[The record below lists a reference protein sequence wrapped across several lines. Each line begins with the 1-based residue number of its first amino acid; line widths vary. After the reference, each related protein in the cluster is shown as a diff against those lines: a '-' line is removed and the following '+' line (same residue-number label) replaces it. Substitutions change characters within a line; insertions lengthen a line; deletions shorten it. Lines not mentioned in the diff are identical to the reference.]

1 MEVTGRMNILLA
13 IFLLWFYGFAVSQHL
28 DCPSEDWVVGSS
40 ITFWCYVPKADFP
53 SKCVIH
59 PDTVTIRLTTVG
71 ATPTRC
77 TFSGVS
83 TNTCSGSSN
92 ECSCKTG
99 NATYYILQ
107 YTFTAGTDDSGSWKC
122 EANCFDAT
130 GTLPQ
135 LPSTNNN
142 CGNRDVEPTTTPP
155 PTTPDA
161 PDCKLLSLK
170 SCDTPGIIIIIC
182 ICIICIICI
191 VYICLYLW
199 GQTCILTCNA
209 NCHKQCGCKGC
220 CGMIKMFH
228 CTWVCTKK
236 CGCVPDCSCCPQ
248 DDPERSADIPIKQFP
263 PKTEASGAGK
273 PITRHDPADDGQP

>member
-13 IFLLWFYGFAVSQHL
+13 IFLLWIYGFAVSQHL

-53 SKCVIH
+53 SKCAFH
-59 PDTVTIRLTTVG
+59 TDTATIRLTTVG
-71 ATPTRC
+71 ATSTRC

-122 EANCFDAT
+122 EANCFDVT
-130 GTLPQ
+130 GALPQ

-142 CGNRDVEPTTTPP
+142 CGNRDVDSSSPQSTASANDSLSPQSTSSPNGMAPSTTVTVQKV
-155 PTTPDA
+155 T
-161 PDCKLLSLK
+161 
-170 SCDTPGIIIIIC
+170 
-182 ICIICIICI
+182 
-191 VYICLYLW
+191 
-199 GQTCILTCNA
+199 Q
-209 NCHKQCGCKGC
+209 
-220 CGMIKMFH
+220 
-228 CTWVCTKK
+228 
-236 CGCVPDCSCCPQ
+236 
-248 DDPERSADIPIKQFP
+248 RSFQL
-263 PKTEASGAGK
+263 
-273 PITRHDPADDGQP
+273 